1 MIKILR
7 NIFLIFLVSQFS
19 ILHAQADSSSIVIGN
34 TGKILKEL
42 SVERTISHFKD
53 INYLFKLDQ

>member
-7 NIFLIFLVSQFS
+7 NISLISLVSHFS
-19 ILHAQADSSSIVIGN
+19 ILTAQADSSSIVIGN

>member
-7 NIFLIFLVSQFS
+7 NIFLISLVSHFS
-19 ILHAQADSSSIVIGN
+19 ILTAQEDSSSIVIGN
-34 TGKILKEL
+34 TGKILKVL

-53 INYLFKLDQ
+53 INYLFKLDR

>member
-7 NIFLIFLVSQFS
+7 NIFLIFLVSHFS
-19 ILHAQADSSSIVIGN
+19 ILNAQADSSSIVIGY
-34 TGKILKEL
+34 TGKILKEG
-42 SVERTISHFKD
+42 SVDRTISHFKD

>member
-7 NIFLIFLVSQFS
+7 NIFLIFLVSHFS
-19 ILHAQADSSSIVIGN
+19 ILNAQPDSSSIVIGN
-34 TGKILKEL
+34 MGKILKEL

-53 INYLFKLDQ
+53 INYLFKVDQ

>member
-19 ILHAQADSSSIVIGN
+19 ILNAQADSSSIVIGN

-53 INYLFKLDQ
+53 INYFFKVDQ